1 MEFFSFVKRKSKLS
15 SSSSDQSSKE
25 TNSPES
31 KRLKEREDD
40 LHCHEALAVECSAAS
55 SEGKNDV
62 VLSVLDMAEDF
73 ASKVDLI
80 FSKLV
85 KLDQIATEIQSLRE
99 SVERINLTIKSLQQD
114 CVRVEQDLRK
124 VSTTTNN
131 LQQSVES
138 LNKDVREDK
147 AKMGEI
153 ITKNEEELKILRL
166 QLLDYEVYQRREN
179 LRFYGI
185 REDREE
191 DTKEVLYN
199 FLENNL
205 GISNARKIEIQRVHR
220 TGRRPNNGKPRG
232 IIARVL
238 RYSDREDIFAR
249 RSALSRESDFGIG
262 PDLPKQ
268 VVDMRKKLI
277 PKMIEARKRGKRA
290 AFSRSQP
297 YILFVDG
304 EKFS

>member
-1 MEFFSFVKRKSKLS
+1 MQLKSNHF
-15 SSSSDQSSKE
+15 E
-25 TNSPES
+25 
-31 KRLKEREDD
+31 
-40 LHCHEALAVECSAAS
+40 
-55 SEGKNDV
+55 
-62 VLSVLDMAEDF
+62 
-73 ASKVDLI
+73 
-80 FSKLV
+80 
-85 KLDQIATEIQSLRE
+85 LRE
-99 SVERINLTIKSLQQD
+99 SVERINLTVKSLQQD

-131 LQQSVES
+131 PEQSVES
-138 LNKDVREDK
+138 LNKDVQEDE

-153 ITKNEEELKILRL
+153 ITKNKEEPKILHL
-166 QLLDYEVYQRREN
+166 QLLDYQVYQRREN

-205 GISNARKIEIQRVHR
+205 GISNARKIQRVHR
-220 TGRRPNNGKPRG
+220 TGRRPNNSKPRG
-232 IIARVL
+232 IMARFL

-249 RSALSRESDFGIG
+249 RSTLSRESDFGIG

-277 PKMIEARKRGKRA
+277 PKMVEGRKEGKRA